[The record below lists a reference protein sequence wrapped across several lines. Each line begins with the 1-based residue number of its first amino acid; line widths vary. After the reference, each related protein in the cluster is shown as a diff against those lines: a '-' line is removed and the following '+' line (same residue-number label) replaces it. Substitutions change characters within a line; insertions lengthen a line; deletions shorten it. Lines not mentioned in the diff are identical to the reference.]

1 VSTGIPGSGFK
12 RILNFTE
19 EEIQPMNVWVP
30 ILLLLILAEVWWFG
44 AHCTAYLSDIRD
56 LSEKMIK
63 MTEGASGSD

>member
-1 VSTGIPGSGFK
+1 M
-12 RILNFTE
+12 LNFVGK
-19 EEIQPMNVWVP
+19 EIQQMNIWVP

-63 MTEGASGSD
+63 MTEGTASRE

>member
-1 VSTGIPGSGFK
+1 MI
-12 RILNFTE
+12 NFMGK
-19 EEIQPMNVWVP
+19 EIQPMNVWVP

-63 MTEGASGSD
+63 MTEGAASRE

>member
-1 VSTGIPGSGFK
+1 
-12 RILNFTE
+12 
-19 EEIQPMNVWVP
+19 MNVWVP

-63 MTEGASGSD
+63 MMEGTTSSDLISDSE

>member
-1 VSTGIPGSGFK
+1 VSTGITASEFN
-12 RILNFTE
+12 RILNFAGK
-19 EEIQPMNVWVP
+19 EIQPMNVWVP

-63 MTEGASGSD
+63 MTEGAASRE